1 MKYETSLDKTNI
13 VFKLYNLSPSCCD
26 ILILAGWSCCCDLLF
41 SVSRQGGGLDPVAG
55 ICSMAVISTT
65 VLDFDRHRITM
76 KHLYI
81 CSQIVELQYHGHN
94 ATRHSP
100 SQFPIIPL
108 SVGWLTAVSTSR
120 PIDKIN
126 FRLTANQQNQNQLN

>member
-81 CSQIVELQYHGHN
+81 CSQIVELQYM
-94 ATRHSP
+94 ATTQHDTVQANFP
-100 SQFPIIPL
+100 SFPYPWGGL
-108 SVGWLTAVSTSR
+108 RLYQLAVLLIRSTS
-120 PIDKIN
+120 D
-126 FRLTANQQNQNQLN
+126 